1 MLSVRVYIIL
11 DLVRCVGV
19 NLEPFQPEDWKAGII
34 DGKARQCSSFL
45 ADLKGVWVRI
55 KLVD

>member
-34 DGKARQCSSFL
+34 DGKARQTSMFRFFSRPLRCM
-45 ADLKGVWVRI
+45 G
-55 KLVD
+55 